1 MEDKCLEL
9 NDAIEKTAKSLRQQ
23 YRQDKKPRMM
33 NLIFYIIKE
42 KRKFKKRNDE
52 DGQRKSLP
60 LNNQF
65 KKDVQNSNET

>member
-60 LNNQF
+60 LNNQI